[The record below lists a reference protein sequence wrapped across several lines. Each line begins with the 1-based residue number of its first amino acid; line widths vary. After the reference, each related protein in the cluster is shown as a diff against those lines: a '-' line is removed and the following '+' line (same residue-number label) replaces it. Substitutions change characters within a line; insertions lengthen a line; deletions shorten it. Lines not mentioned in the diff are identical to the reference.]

1 MTLNLWLLKEWLDEF
16 SPSINCSRPKQTF
29 TGLRLYR
36 PGAACEEY
44 TLYAGRSDDFF
55 QDGDQSVVCMNRSD
69 YLRLETEDLLTV
81 VNSVQDA
88 FHYYATWY
96 DGCARTISEGCTLSD
111 LLSRASSV
119 FSAPIM
125 IVDAAQIVIAQS
137 TDLTTVIAPEDR
149 DNIQVHKSIPEE
161 KLKQFNQTY
170 KDSFYST
177 GIITIPAG
185 FFPTK
190 SYCKQIY
197 VNEERFGTIIL
208 KAPEGDCS
216 PGRLYLLELLEKLV
230 REWIQA
236 TEENTSFL
244 RPTSY
249 FSGALDGKPGSLPIL
264 YRQLK
269 LFDWDPECKKQ
280 LFVISSPSGQIH
292 FDVHINQRLAN
303 DGLGIY
309 AALHRGKLVIL
320 CDLELA
326 DAETFSVNLDEYLK
340 EKQYCGAS
348 SFYFTDLS
356 QLLKS
361 YDQTLTVLEHCP
373 RAPGKLYRCQ
383 DVAMRMI
390 ARVVDDYTTGSLLH
404 PAVAA
409 IREYDSQHKTEY
421 YQTLFVYLKNERR
434 QQPTAEE
441 LFIHRNT
448 LFLRLEKI
456 HTLWPLDLEDAEERF
471 YILFSFYQDQYAGIA
486 AKRRLTQVIN

>member
-16 SPSINCSRPKQTF
+16 SPSIHCSRPKQTF

-36 PGAACEEY
+36 TGMECEEY

-55 QDGDQSVVCMNRSD
+55 QDGDAGVVCMNRSD
-69 YLRLETEDLLTV
+69 YLCLETEDLLAV
-81 VNSVQDA
+81 VNSIQDA
-88 FHYYATWY
+88 FHYYAVWY
-96 DGCARTISEGCTLSD
+96 NGCVRTISEGGTLSD
-111 LLSRASSV
+111 LLACAAEV

-137 TDLTTVIAPEDR
+137 ADLTTVIAPEDR
-149 DNIQVHKSIPEE
+149 DNILTHKSIPEE

-197 VNEERFGTIIL
+197 INEERFGTLIL
-208 KAPEGDCS
+208 KSLEGECS

-230 REWIQA
+230 RDWIQA

-249 FSGALDGKPGSLPIL
+249 FSGTLGGKPGSLQIL
-264 YRQLK
+264 GRQLN
-269 LFDWDPECKKQ
+269 LFDWESDCKKQ
-280 LFVISSPSGQIH
+280 LYVVSATSGPVQ

-309 AALHRGKLVIL
+309 ATLYRNRLVIL
-320 CDLELA
+320 CNLDLA
-326 DAETFSVNLDEYLK
+326 DAEAFRANLDGFMK

-348 SFYFTDLS
+348 SFFFTDLS
-356 QLLKS
+356 QLLKF
-361 YDQTLTVLEHCP
+361 YDQTLTALEHSP

-383 DVAMRMI
+383 DVAMRMV
-390 ARVVDDYTTGSLLH
+390 ARIVDDYTTGSLLH
-404 PAVAA
+404 PAIAA

-421 YQTLFVYLKNERR
+421 YQTLFTYLKNERR
-434 QQPTAEE
+434 QQQTAEE

-448 LFLRLEKI
+448 LFLRLDKI

-471 YILFSFYQDQYAGIA
+471 YILFSFYQDQYAGKA
-486 AKRRLTQVIN
+486 AARRLMQS